1 MKKSAVCR
9 YVSEEKYEKNNTNI
23 RLDTGDFHVH
33 GHSRLRK

>member
-23 RLDTGDFHVH
+23 RLYTGNFHVH
-33 GHSRLRK
+33 VHSRLRK

>member
-9 YVSEEKYEKNNTNI
+9 YISEEKYEKTNTNI